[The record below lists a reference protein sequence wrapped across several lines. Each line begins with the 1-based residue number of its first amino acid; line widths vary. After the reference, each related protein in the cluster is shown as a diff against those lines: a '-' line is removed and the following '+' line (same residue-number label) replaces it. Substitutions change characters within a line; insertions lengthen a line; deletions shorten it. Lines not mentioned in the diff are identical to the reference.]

1 MSSTPSYPSGRDTNM
16 SEVAEDD
23 PELALGESP
32 CAQQFCF
39 LWLFGM
45 VVCLYIPVYLISMI
59 SAQGEVL
66 CYSWTTYW
74 LTVIFT
80 LPFPCIS
87 V

>member
-32 CAQQFCF
+32 CTQQFCF

-45 VVCLYIPVYLISMI
+45 VVCLYIPYTS
-59 SAQGEVL
+59 SR
-66 CYSWTTYW
+66 
-74 LTVIFT
+74 
-80 LPFPCIS
+80 
-87 V
+87 